1 MWAVAR
7 CVCVGFFFG
16 GGWLRGCGCGCVQAG
31 DVSGGVLVYVCT
43 RVHTYVYDDVTYV
56 YDDVTYVCTRV
67 RTCTHAR
74 FRV

>member
-1 MWAVAR
+1 MGW
-7 CVCVGFFFG
+7 FFSG
-16 GGWLRGCGCGCVQAG
+16 GGWLSGCGCGCVQAG
-31 DVSGGVLVYVCT
+31 DVSGGVRVYVGT
-43 RVHTYVYDDVTYV
+43 RVHTYV

>member
-7 CVCVGFFFG
+7 SVCVGFF
-16 GGWLRGCGCGCVQAG
+16 R
-31 DVSGGVLVYVCT
+31 GGVVEGVWVWVCAGWRCEWGVRVYVCT